1 MKVLI
6 TTDWYT
12 PAVNGVV
19 SSVLNLRRELQAMG
33 HEVRVLTL
41 SQSDVSYESD
51 GVTYL
56 ASVSA
61 GKIYP
66 GARVR
71 VGKAERYVRRLEAW
85 GPDVVHSQ
93 CEFSTFGLARR
104 IARRLHVPLVHTY
117 HTVYENYTHYFSPSK
132 RWGRRAVQLF
142 TCAVAGQVDC
152 MIAPT
157 AKVEALLQGY
167 GVRCPMAVVPSGID
181 LRPFAAP
188 VDAARLQTLRCTLGL
203 DPESLVLVTV
213 GRLAKEKN
221 HGELLEA
228 LAALPGAA
236 RSRVQLLIVGG
247 GPCRRQLERKAAL
260 LGLGGRVV
268 FAGMVPPAQ
277 VALYY
282 RLGDLFVSASQSE
295 TQGLTYAEALAS
307 GLPALCRRDACLA
320 GVVQNGVNG
329 WQYDT
334 AAEFCRYVRAFAAD
348 EALRRRMALAAR
360 QSAAEFSAPVF
371 ARRAAAVYEQQCA
384 AAARA
389 AHPGAAAVRVLPEA
403 L

>member
-41 SQSDVSYESD
+41 SQSDVTYERD
-51 GVTYL
+51 GVIYL

-61 GKIYP
+61 GRIYP

-71 VGKAERYVRRLEAW
+71 VGKAECAVRRLESW

-104 IARRLHVPLVHTY
+104 IARQLHIPLVHTY

-157 AKVEALLQGY
+157 AKVEALLREY
-167 GVRCPMAVVPSGID
+167 GVRCPVAVVPSGID
-181 LRPFAAP
+181 LQPFTAP
-188 VDAARLQTLRCTLGL
+188 VDAARLQTLRRTLGL
-203 DPESLVLVTV
+203 DPGALVLVAV
-213 GRLAKEKN
+213 GRLAQEKN

-228 LAALPGAA
+228 LAALPCAD
-236 RSRVQLLIVGG
+236 RSRVQLLLVGD
-247 GPCRRQLERKAAL
+247 GPSRKQLERKAAL
-260 LGLGGRVV
+260 LGLSGRVI

-295 TQGLTYAEALAS
+295 TQGLTYTEALAS
-307 GLPALCRRDACLA
+307 GLPALCRRDTCLT

-334 AAEFCRYVRAFAAD
+334 VGEFCRYVRTFAAD
-348 EALRRRMALAAR
+348 QALRRRMALAAR
-360 QSAAEFSAPVF
+360 QSAAEFSAQVF
-371 ARRAAAVYEQQCA
+371 ARRAAAVYGQQCA
-384 AAARA
+384 AVRTGTEGVRA
-389 AHPGAAAVRVLPEA
+389 LPEA